1 MTDKK
6 KILKIG
12 VIGCG
17 WAGGTLH
24 IPTLQSLSEAQVV
37 ALADINQ
44 FHLTQV
50 GDMFHIQN
58 RYTDFK
64 DLLKNQEV
72 EVIAVCVPASSH
84 VEIALAALDAGKHVF
99 IEKPLALSMDEM
111 DVLIRKAK
119 DSYCKTTVGFNLRFH
134 RFLRQAKK
142 IIREGTLG
150 KIESIRTVWTSNV
163 RHYRDMPEWRNSRER
178 GGGTI
183 MEIGIHHF
191 DLWRFLLDS
200 EVEEVFALSCSH
212 EWDDDVTAVNGWMTS
227 GVIVSSVFSEHTC
240 NNNQIEIHGRN
251 GHLIISF
258 YRFDGLEFQPILSV
272 TDTIPDRMKKTI
284 NSLKCFPNAI
294 SAISKGGV
302 IMESYRTEWEHFIH
316 AVLNDTEVACTPE
329 DGMHAV
335 KVALAATESASLGKP
350 VKVAHAPRNIIPVR
364 LDGRMKT

>member
-1 MTDKK
+1 
-6 KILKIG
+6 
-12 VIGCG
+12 
-17 WAGGTLH
+17 
-24 IPTLQSLSEAQVV
+24 
-37 ALADINQ
+37 
-44 FHLTQV
+44 
-50 GDMFHIQN
+50 
-58 RYTDFK
+58 
-64 DLLKNQEV
+64 
-72 EVIAVCVPASSH
+72 
-84 VEIALAALDAGKHVF
+84 
-99 IEKPLALSMDEM
+99 
-111 DVLIRKAK
+111 
-119 DSYCKTTVGFNLRFH
+119 
-134 RFLRQAKK
+134 
-142 IIREGTLG
+142 
-150 KIESIRTVWTSNV
+150 
-163 RHYRDMPEWRNSRER
+163 
-178 GGGTI
+178 